1 MIKAEI
7 EQIPES
13 VQTKL
18 AGIVIEI
25 TREQFRNPEIREE
38 FQQWKQKKTDI
49 AVSAQVLNK

>member
-1 MIKAEI
+1 MSVQFDK
-7 EQIPES
+7 IPES

-38 FQQWKQKKTDI
+38 FQRWKQKKTDI